1 MGLKEVVKASAGTGK
16 TYRLSLQYIYFLL
29 KEINF
34 KNIVVMT
41 FTKKATFEIK
51 ERIFLFIHK
60 IISKTEDSQGLIDSI
75 EKSFGY
81 KITDEDIEKLKI
93 LYSNMLINKE
103 SIRITTI
110 DGFMSR
116 ILKSCIAESCLG
128 LYKYDVLDEKSEEY
142 KLLYEDIILS
152 LSKNKEFNYKFKQK
166 NIDAII
172 DEIKKVFLEKKSEL
186 LNSKHEDI
194 EINKEEILRKALYLY
209 TNKWGDITKN
219 TSGKIIVSILEKDA
233 SVDNVYKEFVK
244 EFKNNFTPKGFLDF
258 SKKSENYYEII
269 KDALYLLAD
278 IFIFESRYKHNEIVK
293 NAKILFETELKYK
306 LKKKAL
312 DFNDITYYVAK
323 YINDE
328 KLGFVENGKITEG
341 FKELLGGDIKA
352 IMIDEFQDTSINQYK
367 ILKLIMDSA
376 EIVVC
381 VGDEKQSIYSWRGG
395 YKALFENLDK
405 SLGNDTNVL
414 VLDKCY
420 RSEAKIIDFVN
431 KTFNKLENYSYEDVT
446 SYKEK
451 DAKGHVSIIQIE
463 KEKGKK
469 NADYEKYIVEMI
481 EKNKHFKDTA
491 VLLKSNKELE
501 KVADFLSKKNIPYSL
516 SSRSNILEVDA
527 VKYAHKLIK
536 YIATGDEIS
545 KFEFIRSG
553 IFGATLEEVSQMLLG
568 EIDKIK
574 YVDNF
579 VRKYQLANSINSEKF
594 DFAKEYIKYFGYST
608 NNSKVDVLNLNEY
621 FSKLKEYNNLV
632 DFYFDMT
639 NNKSLSKSIIEKDSV
654 VLMTIHSSKGLEFKN
669 VYTYYKPKVDSGNKE
684 NIMKKYV
691 KYDDEYNIDE
701 FELVDN
707 SILKKIMNP
716 KCFLNI
722 ADRYEELM
730 EEFKIQYPEITN
742 ICDYLKKSEFD
753 EECNLYYVSYTRA
766 RENLYIYYCENN
778 YLLKKA
784 EVLGENEIKENV
796 VKTYEIKDYSKY
808 KEYFSNTKYLG
819 VFDEKYDINRV
830 RKQNI
835 GSAIHYFFEVY
846 NGDIEI
852 TKDIVRKKYGNLL
865 IKEDFECV
873 NNLIDINVKKYKK
886 IIDFELDKKHEFKI
900 YDKNDDEKMYVI
912 DLLSIDRKNK
922 KAYIYDFK
930 TGKNVL
936 NNKKYLEQIDK
947 YKNILQEYL
956 LDYEIYTELLPL
968 EENYE

>member
-1 MGLKEVVKASAGTGK
+1 MELKEVVKASAGTGK

-194 EINKEEILRKALYLY
+194 EIKKEEILRKALYLY

-219 TSGKIIVSILEKDA
+219 TSGKTIVSILEKDA

-306 LKKKAL
+306 LKKKVL

-469 NADYEKYIVEMI
+469 IADYEKYIVEMI

-553 IFGATLEEVSQMLLG
+553 IFGATLEEVSQMLSG

-574 YVDNF
+574 YVDDF

-766 RENLYIYYCENN
+766 RENLYIFYCEDN

-886 IIDFELDKKHEFKI
+886 IIDSELDKKHEFKI

>member
-1 MGLKEVVKASAGTGK
+1 MELKEVVKASAGTGK

-186 LNSKHEDI
+186 LNSKYEDI

-258 SKKSENYYEII
+258 SKKSDNYYEII

-278 IFIFESRYKHNEIVK
+278 IFIFESRYKYNEIVK

-691 KYDDEYNIDE
+691 KYDNEYNIDE

-766 RENLYIYYCENN
+766 RENLYIFYCEDN

-796 VKTYEIKDYSKY
+796 VKIYEIKDYSKY
-808 KEYFSNTKYLG
+808 KECFSNTRYLG

-865 IKEDFECV
+865 IKEDFESV

-886 IIDFELDKKHEFKI
+886 IIDSELDKKHEFKI

>member
-1 MGLKEVVKASAGTGK
+1 MELKEVVKASAGTGK

-186 LNSKHEDI
+186 LNSKYEDV

-258 SKKSENYYEII
+258 SKKSDNYYEII

-553 IFGATLEEVSQMLLG
+553 IFGATLEEVSQMLSG

-574 YVDNF
+574 YVDDF

-766 RENLYIYYCENN
+766 RENLYIFYCEDN

-808 KEYFSNTKYLG
+808 KEYFSNTRYLG

-865 IKEDFECV
+865 IKEDFESV

-886 IIDFELDKKHEFKI
+886 IIDSELDKKHEFKI

-956 LDYEIYTELLPL
+956 LDYEIYIELLPL

>member
-1 MGLKEVVKASAGTGK
+1 MELKEVVKASAGTGK

-81 KITDEDIEKLKI
+81 KITDADIEKLKI

-110 DGFMSR
+110 DGFMSK

-186 LNSKHEDI
+186 LNSKYEDI

-219 TSGKIIVSILEKDA
+219 TSGKTIVSILEKDS
-233 SVDNVYKEFVK
+233 SVDNIYKEFVK

-553 IFGATLEEVSQMLLG
+553 IFGATLEEVSQMLSG

-574 YVDNF
+574 YVDDF

-766 RENLYIYYCENN
+766 RENLYIFYCEDN

-808 KEYFSNTKYLG
+808 KECFSNTRYLG

-886 IIDFELDKKHEFKI
+886 IIDSELDKKHEFKI

>member
-34 KNIVVMT
+34 KNTVVMT

-110 DGFMSR
+110 DGFMSK

-172 DEIKKVFLEKKSEL
+172 EEIKKVFLEKKSEL
-186 LNSKHEDI
+186 LNSKYEDI
-194 EINKEEILRKALYLY
+194 EITKEEILRKALYLY
-209 TNKWGDITKN
+209 TDKWGTA
-219 TSGKIIVSILEKDA
+219 GKVKTGLNVISILEKDA
-233 SVDNVYKEFVK
+233 SIDDIYKEFVSG
-244 EFKNNFTPKGFLDF
+244 FKKCFKSTEVVGF
-258 SKKSENYYEII
+258 STKIKENYEIF

-278 IFIFESRYKHNEIVK
+278 IFIFESRCKHNEIVQ

-381 VGDEKQSIYSWRGG
+381 VGDEKQSIYGWRGG

-501 KVADFLSKKNIPYSL
+501 KVAGLLTELGIAYSL
-516 SSRSNILEVDA
+516 SSKSNILEVEA

-536 YIATGDEIS
+536 YIVTGDEIS
-545 KFEFIRSG
+545 KFEFIRSNV
-553 IFGATLEEVSQMLLG
+553 FGATLEEVSQILLN
-568 EIDKIK
+568 ESDKMK
-574 YVDNF
+574 YVDDF
-579 VRKYQLANSINSEKF
+579 VKKYQLANAVNSEKF
-594 DFAKEYIKYFGYST
+594 DFAKEYIKYFGYSST
-608 NNSKVDVLNLNEY
+608 NSNVDVLNLNEY

-639 NNKSLSKSIIEKDSV
+639 NNKSLRKSIIEKDSI

-669 VYTYYKPKVDSGNKE
+669 VYTYYKPEVDSGNKE
-684 NIMKKYV
+684 NIMKKYI
-691 KYDDEYNIDE
+691 KYDNEYNIE
-701 FELVDN
+701 KFKLVDN
-707 SILKKIMNP
+707 SILKKIINP
-716 KCFLNI
+716 NSFLKI
-722 ADRYEELM
+722 GDRYEELM
-730 EEFKIQYPEITN
+730 EEFKIQYPEVSN

-766 RENLYIYYCENN
+766 RENLYVFYCEDN

-784 EVLGENEIKENV
+784 EVLGENEIKETV

-808 KEYFSNTKYLG
+808 KESFSNTRYLD

-865 IKEDFECV
+865 IKEDFARV
-873 NNLIDINVKKYKK
+873 NKLIDINVKKYKN
-886 IIDFELDKKHEFKI
+886 IINSDLDKKHEFKI
-900 YDKNDDEKMYVI
+900 YDKTEDNNMYII
-912 DLLSIDRKNK
+912 DLLSLDRKNK

-930 TGKNVL
+930 TGKNIL
-936 NNKKYLEQIDK
+936 DNKKYLEQIDK

-968 EENYE
+968 EEDYE

>member
-1 MGLKEVVKASAGTGK
+1 MELKEVVKASAGTGK

-186 LNSKHEDI
+186 LNSKYEDI

-258 SKKSENYYEII
+258 SKKSDNYYEII

-278 IFIFESRYKHNEIVK
+278 IFIFESRYKYNEIVK

-574 YVDNF
+574 YVDDF

-691 KYDDEYNIDE
+691 KYDNEYNIDE

-730 EEFKIQYPEITN
+730 EEFKIQYPELTN

-766 RENLYIYYCENN
+766 RENLYIFYCEDN

-886 IIDFELDKKHEFKI
+886 IIDSELDKKHEFKI

>member
-1 MGLKEVVKASAGTGK
+1 MELKEVVKASAGTGK

-60 IISKTEDSQGLIDSI
+60 IISKTDDSQGLIDSI

-81 KITDEDIEKLKI
+81 KITDADIEKLKI

-186 LNSKHEDI
+186 LNSKYEDI

-219 TSGKIIVSILEKDA
+219 TSGKTIVSILEKDA

-431 KTFNKLENYSYEDVT
+431 KTFNKLENYSYEDVI

-553 IFGATLEEVSQMLLG
+553 IFGATLEEVSQMLSG

-574 YVDNF
+574 YVDDF
-579 VRKYQLANSINSEKF
+579 VSKYQLANSINSEKF

-691 KYDDEYNIDE
+691 KYDNEYNIDE

-722 ADRYEELM
+722 VDRYEELM

-766 RENLYIYYCENN
+766 RENLYIFYCEDN

-808 KEYFSNTKYLG
+808 KECFSNTRYLG

-865 IKEDFECV
+865 IKEDFACV
-873 NNLIDINVKKYKK
+873 NKLIDINVKKYKN
-886 IIDFELDKKHEFKI
+886 IINSDLDKKHEFKI

>member
-1 MGLKEVVKASAGTGK
+1 MELKEVVKASAGTGK

-172 DEIKKVFLEKKSEL
+172 DEIKKVFLEKKFEL
-186 LNSKHEDI
+186 LNSKYEDI

-209 TNKWGDITKN
+209 TNKWGNITKN
-219 TSGKIIVSILEKDA
+219 TSGKTIVSILEKDA

-431 KTFNKLENYSYEDVT
+431 KTFDKLENYSYEDVT

-527 VKYAHKLIK
+527 VKYAHKFIK

-553 IFGATLEEVSQMLLG
+553 IFGATLEEVSQMLSG

-574 YVDNF
+574 YVDDF

-691 KYDDEYNIDE
+691 KYDNEYNIDE

-753 EECNLYYVSYTRA
+753 EECNLYYVSYTRV
-766 RENLYIYYCENN
+766 RENLYIFYCEDN

-808 KEYFSNTKYLG
+808 KECFSNTRYLG

-886 IIDFELDKKHEFKI
+886 IIDSELDKKHEFKI

>member
-1 MGLKEVVKASAGTGK
+1 MELKEVVKASAGTGK

-186 LNSKHEDI
+186 LNSKYEDI

-219 TSGKIIVSILEKDA
+219 TSGKTIVSILEKDA

-328 KLGFVENGKITEG
+328 KLGFIENGKITEG

-405 SLGNDTNVL
+405 SLGNDTNIL

-574 YVDNF
+574 YVDDF

-684 NIMKKYV
+684 NIMKKYI

-766 RENLYIYYCENN
+766 RENLYIFYCEDN

-808 KEYFSNTKYLG
+808 KECFSNTRYLG

-886 IIDFELDKKHEFKI
+886 IIDSELDKKHEFKI

-912 DLLSIDRKNK
+912 DLLSIDIKNK